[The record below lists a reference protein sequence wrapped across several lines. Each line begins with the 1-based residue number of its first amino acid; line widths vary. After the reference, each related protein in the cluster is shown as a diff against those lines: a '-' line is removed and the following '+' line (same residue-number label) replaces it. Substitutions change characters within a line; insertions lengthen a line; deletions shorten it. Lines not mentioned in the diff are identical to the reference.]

1 MNYVWR
7 TVLSSPL
14 TWGLVMVYLENTF
27 FLSSKTLSWLPV
39 MYITFWFNAFS
50 IMSDF
55 FFFCTTFIE
64 RIWGL
69 EKEIFSPCIS
79 PGDLKEGN
87 FSFFFFGPCSRAM
100 PWNMHVLF
108 QENPVLWEMETVLL
122 YCSVAGPGT
131 SSLWQM
137 ERQPFQIFPG
147 GPSTVCFQKFSARL
161 SFQIHK
167 SYQPA
172 SNNCLIKS
180 NHNVLLSGASPV
192 AQW

>member
-1 MNYVWR
+1 
-7 TVLSSPL
+7 
-14 TWGLVMVYLENTF
+14 
-27 FLSSKTLSWLPV
+27 
-39 MYITFWFNAFS
+39 
-50 IMSDF
+50 
-55 FFFCTTFIE
+55 
-64 RIWGL
+64 
-69 EKEIFSPCIS
+69 
-79 PGDLKEGN
+79 
-87 FSFFFFGPCSRAM
+87 
-100 PWNMHVLF
+100 
-108 QENPVLWEMETVLL
+108 METVLL

-180 NHNVLLSGASPV
+180 NQPAKNIIAFMSEDPGDSCYAGHQQPLEHMLRVPGTRTDRHSSTEHIGRNKPIPPPPALPPNLVSPL
-192 AQW
+192 QRKRQETLWSKLPQSRRTRLIH